1 LKRWWLY
8 LNEEVF
14 ILQQLKKIFTLF
26 ALVFLIIA
34 SIPLQASASNTLQ
47 TDLVNGLV
55 TKTDRLTF
63 DLFAK
68 DAYGNKIEASE
79 IEVLN
84 NNQIVAINWDDK
96 EKTSYTLNL
105 EIGVNNI
112 SISHQSAKL
121 EYQITREPANDGDVI
136 GHFVFSLDAF
146 TIGQG
151 YLIEPI
157 EVPIIKG
164 RNAAQELD
172 EILRDYGFT
181 YKSTGQLDS
190 GYYLAT
196 VYGDQ
201 LFQKPVIIPDVLKA
215 ALNGTYDETLY
226 AHETG
231 LGEFDINYMSGW
243 MYSINNV
250 FPNVGF
256 ADKYML
262 DGDVMRVQFTLA
274 YGQDIGGGG
283 AMGGDGGVDF
293 YPKVNKDE
301 LTRKI
306 AAINTPGKNLYLI
319 NSTRIQAYKN
329 ALQILQKVNAS
340 QSEIDA
346 ALSTLQAADQATQSD
361 GSVYKEDEVIAPA
374 PTPVQPSTETEA
386 RQQANRVTSQ
396 IQVLP
401 AVHELTLA
409 DAAAV
414 ALARQNYNALSAA
427 AQALVTNVSKLV
439 QVEAQIKGLQDSSSL
454 GVTPPTELPNI
465 GSPSTNLTDVQ
476 KVMNAISTL
485 PTTIKLTDETAILT
499 ARKAYDALASEQKLL
514 VMNYSTLL
522 LAEMNLATL
531 KDENSASQA
540 KIAQTIRLIHAIPAT
555 ISLKDQVAIQEARAS
570 YNKLSAAEKGAV
582 TNYDKLL
589 NAETSLQAAIE
600 KNKSVQQL
608 QQLIDALP
616 KNITKEQQAQLEKI
630 IAQYEALTAT
640 QQGQI
645 TAIQRVKDALAQL
658 TTEKEN
664 DEGFVIEN
672 DIVKI
677 SSDQKSA
684 TISNEQLQ
692 QILNNKAITSIEVTT
707 STGNSYTIAKHD
719 LPSNLKD
726 AEVTITEQLITI
738 GANKELLIQ
747 VKVDS
752 KALQMPVLL
761 KLSQATFKNGYLLQ
775 KTNNQLAATP
785 HFAQDQFVYA
795 NGFSNQAYVYTTN
808 EVTFNDLQSDIFAED
823 IYYLANR
830 YVVQGSNGNYRS
842 NDSITRA
849 DFAVMIAR
857 AMDATPQNE
866 TKFTDIK
873 GEYYEQAVQ
882 ALNERKI
889 INGVS
894 DTRFN
899 PTAELSREDAAL
911 MMARVLRHVGMKQ
924 PANYTLAYTDANKIH
939 EDYKAD
945 IAWLQQLGIMSGSNN
960 HFDPKG
966 KLTRGQMAKI
976 LTRTLNIAKIM

>member
-1 LKRWWLY
+1 M
-8 LNEEVF
+8 
-14 ILQQLKKIFTLF
+14 QQLKKILTLF

-34 SIPLQASASNTLQ
+34 SIPIQASANSTLT

-55 TKTDRLTF
+55 TKSDRLTF
-63 DLFAK
+63 DLWAK
-68 DAYGNKIEASE
+68 DAYGNKIEASD

-84 NNQIVAINWDDK
+84 NNQTVAINWDDK

-105 EIGVNNI
+105 ELGANNI
-112 SISHQSAKL
+112 TISHQSSKL
-121 EYQITREPANDGDVI
+121 TYSITREPANNGDVI

-172 EILRDYGFT
+172 EILRNNGFT
-181 YKSTGQLDS
+181 YKSTGHLDS

-196 VYGDQ
+196 VFGDQ
-201 LFQKPVIIPDVLKA
+201 LFQKPVIIPDVLKN

-226 AHETG
+226 SKETG

-243 MYSINNV
+243 MYSVNNI

-283 AMGGDGGVDF
+283 AMGGDGGADF

-306 AAINTPGKNLYLI
+306 AAINTSGKNLYLI

-329 ALQILQKVNAS
+329 ALQVLQKVNAS
-340 QSEIDA
+340 QGEIDA

-361 GSVYKEDEVIAPA
+361 GSIYKEDEVASPP
-374 PTPVQPSTETEA
+374 PTPAQPSTDTEA

-409 DAAAV
+409 DATAI
-414 ALARQNYNALSAA
+414 ALARQNYNALPAA

-439 QVEAQIKGLQDSSSL
+439 QAEAQMKGLQDSSNL

-465 GSPSTNLTDVQ
+465 GLPSTNLTGVQ
-476 KVMNAISTL
+476 SVMNTISAL

-499 ARKAYDALASEQKLL
+499 ARKAYDALSSEQKLL

-540 KIAQTIRLIHAIPAT
+540 KIAQTIRLINSIPTT

-570 YNKLSAAEKGAV
+570 YDKLNATEKGAV

-589 NAETSLQAAIE
+589 NAETSLQTAIE
-600 KNKSVQQL
+600 KNKPVQQL

-616 KNITKEQQAQLEKI
+616 KNITKEHQAQLEKI
-630 IAQYEALTAT
+630 IAQYEALTLA
-640 QQGQI
+640 QQGQV

-658 TTEKEN
+658 TTGKEN
-664 DEGFVIEN
+664 DEAFVIEN
-672 DIVKI
+672 DIIKF
-677 SSDQKSA
+677 SSDQKN

-692 QILNNKAITSIEVTT
+692 QILNNKAITSIEIAM
-707 STGNSYTIAKHD
+707 STGNHYTIAKKD
-719 LPSNLKD
+719 LPNNLK
-726 AEVTITEQLITI
+726 AENLTITEQFITI
-738 GANKELLIQ
+738 GANKELLVD
-747 VKVDS
+747 VKADS
-752 KALQMPVLL
+752 KAIQIPIQL
-761 KLSQATFKNGYLLQ
+761 KLSRETFKNGYLLQ
-775 KTNNQLAATP
+775 KKNNQLAATP
-785 HFAQDQFVYA
+785 HFAQGEFIEA

-808 EVTFNDLQSDIFAED
+808 EVAFNDLENDLFADD

-842 NDSITRA
+842 GDSITRA

-866 TKFTDIK
+866 TKFADVK
-873 GEYYEQAVQ
+873 DKYYEEAVQ
-882 ALNERKI
+882 ALYELGI
-889 INGVS
+889 VGGVS
-894 DTRFN
+894 ETQFN
-899 PTAELSREDAAL
+899 PTAELSREHAAL

-924 PANYTLAYTDANKIH
+924 PENYTLAYADANEIH

-960 HFDPKG
+960 YFDPKG